1 MPIVAH
7 SPTTLTTTLAYQHA
21 HTLMAP
27 AYDALPDSECRRL
40 QRTVERLARAG
51 KLDQARA
58 LVADE
63 IRLIC
68 LSREITRHLTDGG
81 CPVCADGGELY
92 CLDLERM
99 DRIEAGIAARVAQA
113 GGGI

>member
-7 SPTTLTTTLAYQHA
+7 SPTLTTTLAYQHA
-21 HTLMAP
+21 TTLMAP
-27 AYDALPDSECRRL
+27 AYEAMPDSECRRL
-40 QRTVERLARAG
+40 QRTVEWLARAG

-68 LSREITRHLTDGG
+68 LSREITRHISE

-99 DRIEAGIAARVAQA
+99 DRREAGIAARGAQA